1 MHSLT
6 TDSMTLMRSS
16 SDPLSYLCRALWIP
30 ILSSIGISSACTI
43 LFKKFT
49 LNDELL
55 NIINNESLCSSRTAT
70 EKDLFEC
77 DKPSFDNKYNDSL
90 IEKNQKHYGPRKRIK
105 P

>member
-1 MHSLT
+1 MYIMNS
-6 TDSMTLMRSS
+6 
-16 SDPLSYLCRALWIP
+16 
-30 ILSSIGISSACTI
+30 
-43 LFKKFT
+43 KKFT